1 MEGFFDLREFVIT
14 LLKKLKFVIVF
25 TLTISVLWGAAR
37 FVPLAIEYLTYEE
50 PTVTE
55 QAPVQE
61 STAEG
66 QPYRYQARK
75 IVHVTALTSSH
86 AQNAIAQAEPMEQID
101 EITSTYLVYARNKD
115 FFQPLVDEFFA
126 NAKEVDAA
134 HKEKML
140 EYNYRTK
147 AVLSE
152 EFLLQDFYNQ
162 ISIESI
168 GNSFVQ
174 ISVTTGDKSLSE
186 TIVVKAEQ
194 ILSQMVMKEIGK
206 FDYTVMEATTVM
218 SLPTPT
224 AGLTPKV
231 AATTTNVVAGTRP
244 TLRYIVTQTV
254 KGCIWGVIVGLILSI
269 VFVLMF
275 DVMST
280 VIKGQ
285 DDINQYGLRVLGTC
299 QQRKKRLF
307 GFVDRLIDKLE
318 GNVCAPTTIEASCA
332 FVKENLD
339 AFVNA
344 GQDNRILLTGCTK
357 PEILESY
364 MSVLRK
370 TYESQ
375 TQITFES
382 SASVVSDPQ
391 TLQKAKSATGVILV
405 EEIGRSGRKDIDQEV
420 DTFRALKKDILGF
433 VLIK

>member
-1 MEGFFDLREFVIT
+1 MEGFFDLREFIIT

-25 TLTISVLWGAAR
+25 TLTISILWGAVR

-61 STAEG
+61 SAAEDL
-66 QPYRYQARK
+66 PYRYQARK
-75 IVHVTALTSSH
+75 IVHVTALTSSNS
-86 AQNAIAQAEPMEQID
+86 QNAIAQAEPMEQID
-101 EITSTYLVYARNKD
+101 EITFTYLVYARNKD
-115 FFQPLVDEFFA
+115 FFQPLVDEFFVK
-126 NAKEVDAA
+126 AKEADAA

-162 ISIESI
+162 ISIEAI

-174 ISVTTGDKSLSE
+174 ISVTTGDKALSE
-186 TIVVKAEQ
+186 AIVVKAEQ
-194 ILSQMVMKEIGK
+194 TLSQTVTKEIGK
-206 FDYTVMEATTVM
+206 FDYTVMDATTVM
-218 SLPTPT
+218 SLPAPT
-224 AGLTPKV
+224 SGLTPKV
-231 AATTTNVVAGTRP
+231 AATTTTVVAGTRP

-254 KGCIWGVIVGLILSI
+254 KGCIWGFIAGFILSV

-280 VIKGQ
+280 AIKSQ
-285 DDINQYGLRVLGTC
+285 DDIDQYGLRVLGTC
-299 QQRKKRLF
+299 KQRKKRFF
-307 GFVDRLIDKLE
+307 GFIDRLIDKLE
-318 GNVCAPTTIEASCA
+318 GNACAPSTVEASCA

-344 GQDNRILLTGCTK
+344 EQDNRILLTGCTK
-357 PEILESY
+357 PQILESY
-364 MSVLRK
+364 LSALQK

-375 TQITFES
+375 TQITFDC

-391 TLQKAKSATGVILV
+391 TLHKAKDATGIILV
-405 EEIGRSGRKDIDQEV
+405 EEIGQSGRKDIDQEV